1 MTGQS
6 VKKAFDKFWF
16 HLAGTQLMFPN
27 QRSGPSAGAQE
38 IGFKS
43 PGFSQGYSQFDAF
56 SVSHFFE
63 FFFVAMREKK
73 RRIS

>member
-56 SVSHFFE
+56 SVLPTSSNTSLPNIAQ
-63 FFFVAMREKK
+63 V
-73 RRIS
+73 S